1 MCSSDLMATVSRVDV
16 SRQPTP
22 TCSAVMTA
30 APSSRSRMQPAFQR
44 VAHAVDGIKARK
56 AYSLED
62 EAEAPLAGRDGIPT
76 PAPTHRHLGL
86 RIFGERGAGFSGGIR
101 ACGDPSLEVQRRIA
115 QRGVRIPIA
124 PRRVSAPA

>member
-1 MCSSDLMATVSRVDV
+1 MAR
-16 SRQPTP
+16 
-22 TCSAVMTA
+22 
-30 APSSRSRMQPAFQR
+30 RSRMQPACQR
-44 VAHAVDGIKARK
+44 VAHAADGIKAPK